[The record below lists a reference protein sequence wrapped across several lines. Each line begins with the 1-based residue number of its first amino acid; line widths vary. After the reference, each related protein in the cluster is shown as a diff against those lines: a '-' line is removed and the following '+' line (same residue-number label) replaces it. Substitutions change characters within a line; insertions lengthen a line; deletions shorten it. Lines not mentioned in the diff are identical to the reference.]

1 MEVLNVLL
9 GLVMTVFGVLQI
21 ILFFKIWGMTND
33 IREIKNKYFSEVNMS
48 NMDTQIKSQS
58 GVVADN
64 VIKNTGGTPVGRVAV
79 EIKTGREV
87 SVYKKNPNGTYEC
100 YADGGVCIGNLK
112 EEELSY

>member
-1 MEVLNVLL
+1 MGVLNVLL

-33 IREIKNKYFSEVNMS
+33 IRKIKNKCFSELGIGDIKIPTKLPSGSVDVNGRK
-48 NMDTQIKSQS
+48 NS
-58 GVVADN
+58 G
-64 VIKNTGGTPVGRVAV
+64 IITGSVAV

-87 SVYKKNPNGTYEC
+87 SVYKKNPDGTYEC